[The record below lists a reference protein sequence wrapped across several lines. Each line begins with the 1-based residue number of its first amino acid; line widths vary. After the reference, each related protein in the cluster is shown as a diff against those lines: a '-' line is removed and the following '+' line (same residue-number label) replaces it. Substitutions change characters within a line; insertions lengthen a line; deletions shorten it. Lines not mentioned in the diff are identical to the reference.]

1 VSPTSPVQPQPL
13 AASPGNAPSSRPAQ
27 APERGQS
34 APHGEAHGPPAAIH
48 SQAPAEQDRGP
59 KRGPPAAAANA
70 RGNDKKEKKEKND
83 KDDRSK

>member
-27 APERGQS
+27 GPERAQG

-48 SQAPAEQDRGP
+48 SQAPAEQDRDP
-59 KRGPPAAAANA
+59 KRGPPTAAANA
-70 RGNDKKEKKEKND
+70 RGKDNKEKKDKKD
-83 KDDRSK
+83 KDDHSK